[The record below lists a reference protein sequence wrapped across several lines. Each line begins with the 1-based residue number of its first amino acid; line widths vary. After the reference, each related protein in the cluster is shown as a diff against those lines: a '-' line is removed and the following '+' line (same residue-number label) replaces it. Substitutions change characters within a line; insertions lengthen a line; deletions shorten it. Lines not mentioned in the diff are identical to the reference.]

1 MASLALSKKTAT
13 NILDIVG
20 VDILGS
26 YDRSLQYQLLSDT
39 YTISSGGMNVGGNY
53 NIQIQLRQDNALH
66 FLKRSGIYF
75 DYIANTFSFPHNAA
89 ALFTG
94 LEMSIGGVTLATPF
108 QHYYVQQRLSK
119 MGKKKL
125 ERYSNA
131 ICMKYDDIAGT
142 ASFNEAGGVLSVI
155 PGATRTQ
162 IVNAGVAG
170 GGGARD
176 VEVISPVLIN
186 TFAREMQR

>member
-1 MASLALSKKTAT
+1 
-13 NILDIVG
+13 
-20 VDILGS
+20 
-26 YDRSLQYQLLSDT
+26 
-39 YTISSGGMNVGGNY
+39 
-53 NIQIQLRQDNALH
+53 
-66 FLKRSGIYF
+66 
-75 DYIANTFSFPHNAA
+75 
-89 ALFTG
+89 
-94 LEMSIGGVTLATPF
+94 MSIGGVTLATPF
-108 QHYYVQQRLSK
+108 QHYYVQQRISK

-142 ASFNEAGGVLSVI
+142 ASFNEAGGVLTLV

-170 GGGARD
+170 GGNARD
-176 VEVISPVLIN
+176 VEVVSPVAIN